1 MPRASK
7 RAQVKS
13 AAERPVKTEVETE
26 LESSTVY
33 TMTEA
38 ATLKGVS
45 YHTVSRAV
53 RRGQLP
59 AQRLGRMALISADDL
74 RAWRPMRERAPHKY
88 RRRAPDPTAAP
99 APVDLTMKDRVSL
112 ALELSTVIE
121 LLHEAA
127 VELPLPDFMALLA
140 ERFAG
145 TLGLKRVV
153 VWAVEPSI
161 QTGRRLAAFGPP
173 MSNFPDSAPLS
184 ELPVM
189 RFGLALERATVVPW
203 STFGQAETSWE
214 TYRLGA
220 LLLAPLRIG
229 DRIRGVLLADCD
241 GEDISLSADQLAL
254 AQGLANQAAL
264 ALDRARLLEAERARA
279 DHLAAVLEHVSAP
292 IFATDLT
299 GRMSVMN
306 AAGRSLL
313 GVDSITVEDTDD
325 LIELVDKVQRR
336 TLTGEV
342 IPTEAVPLVRAARGE
357 VVEDQR
363 HFIVTPDGT
372 VKPVSVS
379 ARPIL
384 GPAGEPRGA
393 VAAVRDITLD
403 QALAERQAKQVTRL
417 EAAAAHSEAVAD
429 IALAVNA
436 GTDIDEALRAAIEQ
450 MTTALGGNHGA
461 LYVREEDAALVP
473 RVAFPAESVAAWQ
486 EVELAKTPAA
496 LIALAGRQSLFFTE
510 ERASPAE
517 RLMLA
522 QLHAKAILLTPLVA
536 GDEAIGAALIGYD
549 AAEHQ
554 PSAERLKLAGALANQ
569 CAVAIEK
576 ARLLE
581 RIESAHRRL
590 LAVVDHL
597 PLGVVIVEA
606 PSGRLVLANRAAEE
620 LVGGPLSEI
629 AAESLPLAT
638 TDGARLPANQTPLAL
653 TLATGVGRFGE
664 AFDLMRHDGLVIRVL
679 TNHIPVRDVAGRVVG
694 AVSVLQDVAQLQAL
708 DKAKDEFLSITAHE
722 LRNPLTSLHGN
733 LQLMMRRMRG
743 DPERA
748 DDVRRL
754 ESILTQSERLA
765 QLVGRLL
772 DVSRAELGR
781 LDLAL
786 AESDAAALVRRTVD
800 TARGLSSAHQLEA
813 QAPTALPVVWDE
825 VRIEQVLT
833 NLLSNAIKYT
843 AGGLVRVT
851 AEASDDCLAIG
862 VRDSG
867 TGIPEHVK
875 STLFDRYVRGRRGAG
890 GEQAEGSG
898 LGLGLYISRL
908 IARTHGGDLTA
919 TNPEGGG
926 ALFLLTL
933 PRVARSHRPL
943 REPTIATVD

>member
-7 RAQVKS
+7 RAQAKQG
-13 AAERPVKTEVETE
+13 AERPTDAEATG
-26 LESSTVY
+26 LEASTVY
-33 TMTEA
+33 TMAEA

-59 AQRLGRMALISADDL
+59 AQRLGRMALISAEDL

-88 RRRAPDPTAAP
+88 RRRDPDPNATP
-99 APVDLTMKDRVSL
+99 ALVDLTMKDRVSL

-127 VELPLPDFMALLA
+127 VELPLPDFMTLLA

-153 VWAVEPSI
+153 VWAVEQKP
-161 QTGRRLAAFGPP
+161 QVGRRLAAFGPP
-173 MSNFPDSAPLS
+173 MSNAPDSAPLS
-184 ELPVM
+184 ELPVL

-203 STFGQAETSWE
+203 STFGQAATPWE
-214 TYRLGA
+214 TYHLGE

-229 DRIRGVLLADCD
+229 GRIRGVLLADCD
-241 GEDISLSADQLAL
+241 GDEVGLTADQLAL

-264 ALDRARLLEAERARA
+264 ALDRARLVEAERARA
-279 DHLAAVLEHVSAP
+279 DHLAAVLEHVSEP
-292 IFATDLT
+292 IFATDMT

-313 GVDSITVEDTDD
+313 GIDSATFAASDD
-325 LIELVDKVQRR
+325 LIELVNKVHRR
-336 TLTGEV
+336 TLTGDL
-342 IPTEAVPLVRAARGE
+342 IPTEDVPLVRAARGD
-357 VVEDQR
+357 VVENQR
-363 HFIVTPDGT
+363 HFVVTPDGT

-384 GPAGEPRGA
+384 GPVGEPRGA

-417 EAAAAHSEAVAD
+417 EAAAAHSGAVAE

-436 GTDIDEALRAAIEQ
+436 GTDFDESLRAAIEQ
-450 MTTALGGNHGA
+450 MTTVLRGNHGA
-461 LYVREEDAALVP
+461 LYIREADASLVP
-473 RVAFPAESVAAWQ
+473 WVTFPAESVAAWQ
-486 EVELAKTPAA
+486 GVELAKTPAA
-496 LIALAGRQSLFFTE
+496 LIALSGRQSLVFTE

-522 QLHAKAILLTPLVA
+522 QLQSQAILLTPLVA

-549 AAEHQ
+549 DAAHL
-554 PSAERLKLAGALANQ
+554 PSEAELRLAGALANQ

-576 ARLLE
+576 ARLME
-581 RIESAHRRL
+581 RIESAHSRL

-597 PLGVVIVEA
+597 PLGVIIVEA
-606 PSGRLVLANRAAEE
+606 PSGRLVLANQAAEE
-620 LVGGPLSEI
+620 LVGGPVPDLV
-629 AAESLPLAT
+629 AGSLPLAAA
-638 TDGARLPANQTPLAL
+638 DGSRLPENETPLAL
-653 TLATGVGRFGE
+653 TLATGIGRFGE
-664 AFDLMRHDGLVIRVL
+664 TFDLIRRDGFVVQVL

-754 ESILTQSERLA
+754 ESILAQSERLA
-765 QLVGRLL
+765 QLVSRLL
-772 DVSRAELGR
+772 DASRAELGR

-786 AESDAAALVRRTVD
+786 AESDAAAMVRRAVD
-800 TARGLSSAHQLEA
+800 AARGLSGAHQLVA
-813 QAPTALPVVWDE
+813 QAPAALPVVWDE

-851 AEASDDCLAIG
+851 AEEADGGLAIG

-867 TGIPEHVK
+867 PGIPEHVR
-875 STLFDRYVRGRRGAG
+875 SSLFDRYVRGRRGAG
-890 GEQAEGSG
+890 GERAEGSG

-908 IARTHGGDLTA
+908 IARAHGGDLTA

-926 ALFLLTL
+926 ALFLLTV
-933 PRVARSHRPL
+933 PRTARPPHPL
-943 REPTIATVD
+943 GDSTVATVA